1 MLRVNLLPW
10 RERLRDRRARFWQRF
25 LLFGLA
31 TGALILTAAS
41 LLSQQAIRRQEQAVG
56 ALGDYRTA
64 LQGQLEKVKAL
75 ENDYREAERL
85 NLQTRQRFSRSLQYV
100 GLLQQLSQVMPQEV
114 WATQL
119 SQNAAVMTL
128 EGRSTRYEEILTLS
142 RALPHDT
149 LFPQTLLREVKQLP
163 AEDLSF
169 SLNATLQSAEGK

>member
-25 LLFGLA
+25 LLLGL
-31 TGALILTAAS
+31 TIGALSLFIAN
-41 LLSQQAIRRQEQAVG
+41 LLSQQEIQRQAQTLS

-64 LQGQLEKVKAL
+64 LQSQLEKVKAL
-75 ENDYREAERL
+75 EGEYRAAERL

-100 GLLQQLSQVMPQEV
+100 GLLQQLSQVMPQDV

-119 SQNAAVMTL
+119 SQNAATMTL

-142 RALPHDT
+142 RALPHDA
-149 LFPQTLLREVKQLP
+149 LFPQILLREVRQLP

-169 SLNATLQSAEGK
+169 SLNATLQAAEGK